1 MSDRSAPPPSCTH
14 SVQTCVAAVQGP
26 DAGLDCKPENRR
38 KRNAVMAEK
47 IHHLWLMKLTLMLSI
62 AAAAAVLQS
71 QVGSEV
77 SIAEI
82 DKTLHAIDV
91 DRTAASDG
99 ERAAAEYLD
108 RKLAEYGVAHTK
120 YEARLY
126 LSWPGRAS
134 VTVAGLPAM
143 NAKTAAF
150 AAPTP
155 PDGVAGA
162 LIVNPTLTRRVDQT
176 LAFGPEVR

>member
-1 MSDRSAPPPSCTH
+1 MSERSAPPPSCTH
-14 SVQTCVAAVQGP
+14 SVQTCVADVQGP
-26 DAGLDCKPENRR
+26 DAGLDWRPNRR

-62 AAAAAVLQS
+62 VAGAAVLQS

-108 RKLAEYGVAHTK
+108 RKLAEYGIAHTR
-120 YEARLY
+120 Y
-126 LSWPGRAS
+126 
-134 VTVAGLPAM
+134 
-143 NAKTAAF
+143 
-150 AAPTP
+150 
-155 PDGVAGA
+155 
-162 LIVNPTLTRRVDQT
+162 
-176 LAFGPEVR
+176 